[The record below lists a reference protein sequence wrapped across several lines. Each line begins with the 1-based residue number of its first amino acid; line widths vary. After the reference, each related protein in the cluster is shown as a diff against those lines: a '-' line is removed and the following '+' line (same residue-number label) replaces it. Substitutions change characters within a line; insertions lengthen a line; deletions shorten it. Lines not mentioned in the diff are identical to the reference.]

1 VTSTPCPH
9 GLDTGAYV
17 LGALHDDEHRAFE
30 RHLAG
35 CEACRREVTELRMA
49 AAMLPLAADQV
60 SPPDALRERIM
71 VTVRQ
76 EAAAQQATRAGPA
89 AATAPAAAAPAA
101 AAPAATAPAA
111 RAARRTWWSRLRM
124 PAIAPLPAAVAAC
137 VVLALGVAGGVL
149 LSAGDDFREVDAQ
162 VALNGASGT
171 LRIEDDGDARLTL
184 RDMPAPP
191 DGRVYQ
197 VWLLG
202 EDESPSPTDALF
214 VPGRDGTASVD
225 VPGDV
230 EGARQVLVTAEPRG
244 GSDRPTRQ
252 PVVMASPRP
261 A

>member
-1 VTSTPCPH
+1 
-9 GLDTGAYV
+9 
-17 LGALHDDEHRAFE
+17 
-30 RHLAG
+30 
-35 CEACRREVTELRMA
+35 
-49 AAMLPLAADQV
+49 
-60 SPPDALRERIM
+60 
-71 VTVRQ
+71 
-76 EAAAQQATRAGPA
+76 
-89 AATAPAAAAPAA
+89 
-101 AAPAATAPAA
+101 
-111 RAARRTWWSRLRM
+111 M

-197 VWLLG
+197 VWLLDEG
-202 EDESPSPTDALF
+202 EPAPTDALF
-214 VPGRDGTASVD
+214 VPGRDGTARVD

-230 EGARQVLVTAEPRG
+230 AGARQVLVTAEPRG
-244 GSDRPTRQ
+244 GSDRPTRP

>member
-1 VTSTPCPH
+1 VTPASCPH

-30 RHLAG
+30 QHLAG
-35 CEACRREVTELRMA
+35 CEACRREVAELGMA

-60 SPPDALRERIM
+60 APPDALRERIM
-71 VTVRQ
+71 VTVRR
-76 EAAAQQATRAGPA
+76 EAGAQAPARAAPA
-89 AATAPAAAAPAA
+89 AATAPAP
-101 AAPAATAPAA
+101 
-111 RAARRTWWSRLRM
+111 RAARRSWWSRLRM

-149 LSAGDDFREVDAQ
+149 LSAGDGFREVDAQ
-162 VALNGASGT
+162 VALGRASGT

-244 GSDRPTRQ
+244 GSDRPTRP
-252 PVVMASPRP
+252 PVVMASP

>member
-1 VTSTPCPH
+1 VRSAPCPH

-76 EAAAQQATRAGPA
+76 EAAAQQAASGAEATTAG
-89 AATAPAAAAPAA
+89 
-101 AAPAATAPAA
+101 
-111 RAARRTWWSRLRM
+111 RGRGRRSWWSRLRM

-149 LSAGDDFREVDAQ
+149 LSAGDGFREVRAQ
-162 VALNGASGT
+162 VAHGGASGT

-202 EDESPSPTDALF
+202 EGESPSPTDALF

-225 VPGDV
+225 VPGDAA
-230 EGARQVLVTAEPRG
+230 GSHQVLVTAEPRG
-244 GSDRPTRQ
+244 GSDRPTRP
-252 PVVMASPRP
+252 PVVMAAPRP

>member
-1 VTSTPCPH
+1 MTPASCPL

-17 LGALHDDEHRAFE
+17 LRALHDDEHRAFE
-30 RHLAG
+30 QHLAG
-35 CEACRREVTELRMA
+35 CEACRREVAELRMA

-60 SPPDALRERIM
+60 APPDALRERIM
-71 VTVRQ
+71 ATVRS
-76 EAAAQQATRAGPA
+76 EAGAQAPTRAAPA
-89 AATAPAAAAPAA
+89 AATAPAP
-101 AAPAATAPAA
+101 
-111 RAARRTWWSRLRM
+111 RAARRSWWSRLRM
-124 PAIAPLPAAVAAC
+124 PAITPLPAALAAC

-149 LSAGDDFREVDAQ
+149 LSAGDGFREVDAQ
-162 VALNGASGT
+162 VALRGASGT

-202 EDESPSPTDALF
+202 EGGSPSPTDALF
-214 VPGRDGTASVD
+214 VPGRDGAASVD

-230 EGARQVLVTAEPRG
+230 AGARQVLVTAEPRG
-244 GSDRPTRQ
+244 GSDRPTRP
-252 PVVMASPRP
+252 PVVMASP

>member
-1 VTSTPCPH
+1 MSPGCPH

-17 LGALHDDEHRAFE
+17 LGALHDDEHKDFE
-30 RHLAG
+30 QHLAG
-35 CEACRREVTELRMA
+35 CDACRREVAELRVA

-60 SPPDALRERIM
+60 RPPDALRERIM
-71 VTVRQ
+71 GTVREEAATQ
-76 EAAAQQATRAGPA
+76 EAVSGGEAPGAGRGRAHES
-89 AATAPAAAAPAA
+89 
-101 AAPAATAPAA
+101 
-111 RAARRTWWSRLRM
+111 WWSRLRM

-149 LSAGDDFREVDAQ
+149 LSAEDGFREVDAQ

-202 EDESPSPTDALF
+202 EGESPSPTDALF
-214 VPGRDGTASVD
+214 VPGRDGSASVD

-230 EGARQVLVTAEPRG
+230 AGARQVLVTAEPRG

>member
-1 VTSTPCPH
+1 MSSVRCPH

-17 LGALHDDEHRAFE
+17 LGALHDDEHSAFE

-35 CEACRREVTELRMA
+35 CEACRREVAELRMA

-60 SPPDALRERIM
+60 APPDALRERIM

-76 EAAAQQATRAGPA
+76 EAAPQQ
-89 AATAPAAAAPAA
+89 PAAAAE
-101 AAPAATAPAA
+101 ATTAGRGRA
-111 RAARRTWWSRLRM
+111 RGSWWSRLRM
-124 PAIAPLPAAVAAC
+124 SAIAPLPAALAAC
-137 VVLALGVAGGVL
+137 AVLALGVAGGLL

-162 VALNGASGT
+162 VALGGASGT

-202 EDESPSPTDALF
+202 EGESPSPTDALF

-230 EGARQVLVTAEPRG
+230 DGARQVLVTAEPRG
-244 GSDRPTRQ
+244 GSDRPTRP
-252 PVVMASPRP
+252 PVVMASP

>member
-1 VTSTPCPH
+1 VTSAPCPH

-35 CEACRREVTELRMA
+35 CEACRREVAELRMA

-60 SPPDALRERIM
+60 APPDALRERIM

-76 EAAAQQATRAGPA
+76 EAGAQQAARAGPA
-89 AATAPAAAAPAA
+89 PVTAPASP
-101 AAPAATAPAA
+101 
-111 RAARRTWWSRLRM
+111 AARRTWWRRLRM

-137 VVLALGVAGGVL
+137 AVLALGVAGGVL
-149 LSAGDDFREVDAQ
+149 LSADDGFREVDAQ
-162 VALNGASGT
+162 VALSGASGT

-197 VWLLG
+197 VWLL
-202 EDESPSPTDALF
+202 DEGASPSPTDALF
-214 VPGRDGTASVD
+214 VPGRDGTARVD

-230 EGARQVLVTAEPRG
+230 AGARQVLVTAEPRG

>member
-1 VTSTPCPH
+1 MMSAACPH

-17 LGALHDDEHRAFE
+17 LGALHDDEHTDFE
-30 RHLAG
+30 LHLAG
-35 CEACRREVTELRMA
+35 CEACRREVAELRMA

-60 SPPDALRERIM
+60 PPPDALRERIM
-71 VTVRQ
+71 ATVRE
-76 EAAAQQATRAGPA
+76 EAAARQAP
-89 AATAPAAAAPAA
+89 PAAAAQPAG
-101 AAPAATAPAA
+101 
-111 RAARRTWWSRLRM
+111 RAARRSWWSRLRL
-124 PAIAPLPAAVAAC
+124 PAIAPLPAALAAC

-149 LSAGDDFREVDAQ
+149 LSAEDGFREVDAQ
-162 VALNGASGT
+162 VALNGASAT
-171 LRIEDDGDARLTL
+171 LRIEDDGDARLMV

-202 EDESPSPTDALF
+202 EGESPSPTDALF
-214 VPGRDGTASVD
+214 VPGRDGAAEVD

-230 EGARQVLVTAEPRG
+230 AGARQVLVTAEPRG